1 MAETPKIDIEPI
13 KACKVYKP
21 SELQEILGIGKN
33 AVYKLL
39 DSGVL
44 RSFRIGKH
52 WRVSQE
58 MLDEFMAKGG
68 APGLRI

>member
-1 MAETPKIDIEPI
+1 MADAKKVDLEPI

-21 SELQEILGIGKN
+21 SELQIILGIGKN
-33 AVYKLL
+33 SIYKLL
-39 DSGVL
+39 ESGAL

-68 APGLRI
+68 APGIRI